1 MHRHSK
7 SPKKMTE
14 RTLTKTDI
22 RKMVQRIRSNKTRE
36 SLQKLEGATAPN
48 EASTEDLDNGEASS
62 GVSVCIFPCNNPIEQ
77 VIAEC
82 FKHAKHARTAASPDT
97 SQCTASEEVTDVT
110 LSACETLLNQISKK
124 IEELQNEMKLYQ
136 TQNEN
141 LKTLQQQYHQMLG
154 DLQKEKDGFEAHKQ
168 KEMQKLKAEI
178 DEEKRKMRLQ
188 KVHKEARQVVVKAKP
203 KAAAPQL
210 PKKAPD
216 VEASNQL
223 QRKLTTVISENT
235 RLKAK
240 LELAEQDRD
249 TLKAMVKQLEEQRL
263 SLLDKI
269 EKSSDVGCYPGVDS
283 LAASPR
289 NGDSSG
295 PHFRVERDLRS
306 VQASAQG
313 DSLCREVK
321 PGKNESSFDLASEI
335 CIREDVART
344 SDGGSDSVLY
354 AATVVARLS
363 LDNAF
368 AARASRE
375 ANLPATRSG
384 NFSSPVWNGDRYA
397 MERAEQAEERAVK
410 ESVGRTFGFA
420 ARDFGTSRDGLSVA
434 GFGSRGYLGDVCVG
448 GENARNNL
456 SGEVESR
463 VHFGSSSVFQR
474 GQERL
479 DDATAPGGLRA
490 PPKDASCK
498 VRDSVD
504 FLKTVTKTGIITK
517 EVLRG
522 VPRSGLLGL
531 NASPQRWMSSES
543 FGIGNVLRQGGA
555 KTVPSLIPVCR
566 EGERTNGVL
575 AGNGVLDGDS
585 STRICNSGVCPRAD
599 DRAERNDR
607 RLPVSMVTE
616 AREASND
623 ARKQNAIVTELVA
636 KSSRE
641 FASDEPSSVLEQFGS
656 TTVGAFGAELNREFG
671 VGHGEN
677 GPLHPEKP
685 GISAEERVLSRKP
698 EASRL
703 NERVSAETKEPDCGA
718 SLRSKVEMG
727 DRASEEHSEKE
738 TTRGFR
744 DILENL
750 DPNSGIQAD
759 WKVPDRT
766 PSEKLPDEESP
777 TQRSREGRVSSLIQ
791 KCSQVSARSR
801 DTSKTSGGV
810 TAARKSQSVQIQSSA
825 AMREKSQEGNSSRTW
840 ALDSK
845 GHRMFLTV
853 VSKEIDP
860 FTQVIIYTFQN
871 GDKKH
876 LYPDGKVVYHY
887 AKSQTVHTVYP
898 SGKKEI
904 QFANGQRELHGKDGN
919 IEVTYPNGTIRRV
932 FSTGEEEQEAPDGTV
947 ARRLRDGTE
956 IVHYPN
962 GQKEVRHESYR
973 SRSYP
978 NGTVKTIYPS
988 GKQITK
994 YSNGKVRVKDADGT
1008 VLVNTSS

>member
-1 MHRHSK
+1 MHRRSK

-22 RKMVQRIRSNKTRE
+22 HKMVQRIRSNKTRE
-36 SLQKLEGATAPN
+36 SLRKLEGATASK

-82 FKHAKHARTAASPDT
+82 FKHAKHARTAASPET
-97 SQCTASEEVTDVT
+97 SQCTASEEVTDVS

-154 DLQKEKDGFEAHKQ
+154 DLQKEKDAFEAHKQ

-188 KVHKEARQVVVKAKP
+188 KMHKEARQVVVRAKP
-203 KAAAPQL
+203 KAAAPEL

-223 QRKLTTVISENT
+223 QRKLTTVTSENT

-269 EKSSDVGCYPGVDS
+269 EKSSDVGCYPGVDN

-289 NGDSSG
+289 NGDSLG
-295 PHFRVERDLRS
+295 PHFQVERDLRS
-306 VQASAQG
+306 AQESAQG

-321 PGKNESSFDLASEI
+321 PEKSESSFDLASEI
-335 CIREDVART
+335 CIREGVART

-363 LDNAF
+363 LDNAS
-368 AARASRE
+368 AMRASRE
-375 ANLPATRSG
+375 ANLPATRSR

-397 MERAEQAEERAVK
+397 MERAELAEERAVK
-410 ESVGRTFGFA
+410 ESVGGAFGFA
-420 ARDFGTSRDGLSVA
+420 ARDFVTSRDRLGVA
-434 GFGSRGYLGDVCVG
+434 GFGSCSYLGDVCVE
-448 GENARNNL
+448 GENVRNNL
-456 SGEVESR
+456 SSEIEKR
-463 VHFGSSSVFQR
+463 VRFESSSVFQR

-479 DDATAPGGLRA
+479 DDATAFGSLQA
-490 PPKDASCK
+490 PPKNASCE
-498 VRDSVD
+498 VQDSVD
-504 FLKTVTKTGIITK
+504 FLNTVTKTGIITK

-543 FGIGNVLRQGGA
+543 FGVRNVLRQGGG
-555 KTVPSLIPVCR
+555 KTVPSLMPVHR

-575 AGNGVLDGDS
+575 ANNSVLDEDS

-599 DRAERNDR
+599 GARGNDI
-607 RLPVSMVTE
+607 RLPVSTVTE
-616 AREASND
+616 AREASDNV
-623 ARKQNAIVTELVA
+623 RKQNAIVTELVA
-636 KSSRE
+636 KSSQE
-641 FASDEPSSVLEQFGS
+641 FTSNMPSSVLKQPGG
-656 TTVGAFGAELNREFG
+656 TTVGTSGAELNHEFG

-677 GPLHPEKP
+677 GPQHPEKP
-685 GISAEERVLSRKP
+685 GISTEEGALSRKP
-698 EASRL
+698 EGTRL
-703 NERVSAETKEPDCGA
+703 HRRVSAETKELDSGA
-718 SLRSKVEMG
+718 SLGSKIKIGERVS
-727 DRASEEHSEKE
+727 DEHSEE
-738 TTRGFR
+738 GTTQDLR

-750 DPNSGIQAD
+750 DPNGTIQAH
-759 WKVPDRT
+759 WKVPDQT
-766 PSEKLPDEESP
+766 PLEKLPDGESA
-777 TQRSREGRVSSLIQ
+777 TRHSNEGKVGSSM
-791 KCSQVSARSR
+791 KKYSQVNARSL
-801 DTSKTSGGV
+801 DASKTSRGV
-810 TAARKSQSVQIQSSA
+810 TAARKSQSVQIRSSA
-825 AMREKSQEGNSSRTW
+825 ATREKSKEGNSSRTW

-845 GHRMFLTV
+845 GHRMFLTI

-871 GDKKH
+871 GDKKD

-994 YSNGKVRVKDADGT
+994 YSNGKVRVKDANGT

>member
-1 MHRHSK
+1 
-7 SPKKMTE
+7 
-14 RTLTKTDI
+14 
-22 RKMVQRIRSNKTRE
+22 
-36 SLQKLEGATAPN
+36 
-48 EASTEDLDNGEASS
+48 
-62 GVSVCIFPCNNPIEQ
+62 
-77 VIAEC
+77 
-82 FKHAKHARTAASPDT
+82 
-97 SQCTASEEVTDVT
+97 
-110 LSACETLLNQISKK
+110 
-124 IEELQNEMKLYQ
+124 
-136 TQNEN
+136 
-141 LKTLQQQYHQMLG
+141 
-154 DLQKEKDGFEAHKQ
+154 
-168 KEMQKLKAEI
+168 
-178 DEEKRKMRLQ
+178 MRLQ
-188 KVHKEARQVVVKAKP
+188 KMHKEARQVVVRAKP
-203 KAAAPQL
+203 KAAAPEH

-223 QRKLTTVISENT
+223 QRKLTTVTSENT

-263 SLLDKI
+263 SLLDKL
-269 EKSSDVGCYPGVDS
+269 EKSSDVGCYPSVDS

-289 NGDSSG
+289 TQLVSSG

-306 VQASAQG
+306 VQESAQG
-313 DSLCREVK
+313 DSLCREVT
-321 PGKNESSFDLASEI
+321 PGKKESSFDLASEI
-335 CIREDVART
+335 CIREGVART

-363 LDNAF
+363 LDNASVVQ
-368 AARASRE
+368 ASRE
-375 ANLPATRSG
+375 ANPPVTRSR

-397 MERAEQAEERAVK
+397 MEQAELAEERAMK
-410 ESVGRTFGFA
+410 ESMGGAFGFV
-420 ARDFGTSRDGLSVA
+420 ARDFGTSRDGLGVA
-434 GFGSRGYLGDVCVG
+434 GYRSRGYLGDVCVG
-448 GENARNNL
+448 GENPWNNR
-456 SGEVESR
+456 SGEVESH
-463 VHFGSSSVFQR
+463 VHFGPSSVFQR
-474 GQERL
+474 GHERL

-490 PPKDASCK
+490 PPKDASCE

-555 KTVPSLIPVCR
+555 KTVPSLMPVRR
-566 EGERTNGVL
+566 EGERIDCVL
-575 AGNGVLDGDS
+575 AGNGFLDGDS
-585 STRICNSGVCPRAD
+585 STRICNSGVCLQVD
-599 DRAERNDR
+599 DGAERNNR
-607 RLPVSMVTE
+607 QLPVSMVTE
-616 AREASND
+616 AREASD
-623 ARKQNAIVTELVA
+623 DSRKQNAIVTELVA
-636 KSSRE
+636 KSSQE
-641 FASDEPSSVLEQFGS
+641 FVLNEPLSVLKQPGG
-656 TTVGAFGAELNREFG
+656 TTVGTSGAKLNPKFG
-671 VGHGEN
+671 VGHVEN
-677 GPLHPEKP
+677 RPQHLEKP
-685 GISAEERVLSRKP
+685 GISAEEGALSHEP

-703 NERVSAETKEPDCGA
+703 DGQVSAETKEPDCGA
-718 SLRSKVEMG
+718 SLGPKVKMG
-727 DRASEEHSEKE
+727 ERASNEHSEEE
-738 TTRGFR
+738 TTRGLR

-750 DPNSGIQAD
+750 DPNGGIQAH
-759 WKVPDRT
+759 WKVPDQT
-766 PSEKLPDEESP
+766 PSEKLPDKESA
-777 TQRSREGRVSSLIQ
+777 TRHSRQGRVDSLTQ
-791 KCSQVSARSR
+791 KCSQVNARSL
-801 DTSKTSGGV
+801 DAPKTSKGL

-825 AMREKSQEGNSSRTW
+825 ATREKSQEGNSSRTW

-871 GDKKH
+871 GDKKD

-887 AKSQTVHTVYP
+887 AKSKTVHTVYP

-994 YSNGKVRVKDADGT
+994 YSNGKVRVKDANGT